1 MIVESP
7 DSDSDSDSDLE
18 DTMNIEKN
26 EENTQ
31 RIEGKNF
38 IALSNE

>member
-1 MIVESP
+1 MIVES
-7 DSDSDSDSDLE
+7 SDPDSDSDLE
-18 DTMNIEKN
+18 ENMDIDKN

>member
-1 MIVESP
+1 MIVECP
-7 DSDSDSDSDLE
+7 DSDSDSNSDLE

-31 RIEGKNF
+31 TVEGGIF
-38 IALSNE
+38 ID

>member
-1 MIVESP
+1 MIVESA
-7 DSDSDSDSDLE
+7 DSDSDSDLE
-18 DTMNIEKN
+18 ENMDIDKN

>member
-1 MIVESP
+1 MIVES
-7 DSDSDSDSDLE
+7 SDSDSDSDLE
-18 DTMNIEKN
+18 EHMDIDKN

>member
-31 RIEGKNF
+31 TVEGGSF
-38 IALSNE
+38 ID

>member
-1 MIVESP
+1 MIVES
-7 DSDSDSDSDLE
+7 SDPDSDSDLE
-18 DTMNIEKN
+18 ENMDIDKN

-38 IALSNE
+38 IVSSNE

>member
-1 MIVESP
+1 MIVES
-7 DSDSDSDSDLE
+7 SNSDSDSDLE
-18 DTMNIEKN
+18 ENMDIDKN